1 MAEINEGVRYVQQR
15 LNRGGFGPL
24 NEDGIWGPR
33 TQAAFDRAVI
43 PPTNSA
49 PDDVDPILFKQLA
62 RDEGCVLRA
71 YPDPLSPLA
80 QACRRARLRVDQYDR
95 LPNWRTLSG
104 SPWTIGYGH
113 TGKDV
118 YAGLVWTQPQADQA
132 LVSDMIAHNTL
143 LDEVL
148 PWIAGLDAP
157 RRRVLYNMHFNMG
170 WDNPRTPAL
179 EGLAGFVNT
188 LAKVKAGDYAGAAVN
203 MTKSKWYGQ
212 VGDRAKRL
220 VATMQDG
227 QDR

>member
-1 MAEINEGVRYVQQR
+1 MAEINEGVRYTQQR
-15 LNRGGFGPL
+15 LNRAGFGPL

-33 TQAAFDRAVI
+33 TKAAFDRAVI

-62 RDEGCVLRA
+62 RDEGCVLTA
-71 YPDPLSPLA
+71 YPDPLSALA
-80 QACRRARLRVDQYDR
+80 ARCKAAGLNPRDYQR
-95 LPNWRTLSG
+95 LPGWRTIPG
-104 SPWTIGYGH
+104 DPWTIGYGH
-113 TGKDV
+113 TGRDV
-118 YAGLVWTQPQADQA
+118 YAGLVWTQPQADAA
-132 LVSDMIAHNTL
+132 LVADMIAHNAV

-148 PWIAGLDAP
+148 PWIASLDPP

-170 WDNPRTPAL
+170 WDNPRTPKL

-188 LAKVKAGDYAGAAVN
+188 LAKVKAGDYAGAAEN
-203 MTKSKWYGQ
+203 MKKSRWYGQ
-212 VGDRAKRL
+212 VGDRSKRL

>member
-1 MAEINEGVRYVQQR
+1 MPEINEGVRYAQDR
-15 LNRGGFGPL
+15 LNALGFGPL

-33 TQAAFDRAVI
+33 TQAALDRAL
-43 PPTNSA
+43 PA
-49 PDDVDPILFKQLA
+49 PAQAPGAVDPILLKQLK

-80 QACRRARLRVDQYDR
+80 QACRRARLRPDQYDR

-104 SPWTIGYGH
+104 APWTIGYGH

-118 YAGLVWTQPQADQA
+118 YAGLVWTEPQAETA
-132 LVSDMIAHNTL
+132 LVSDMTSHNAM

-188 LAKVKAGDYAGAAVN
+188 LAKVKAGDYVGAASN
-203 MTKSKWYGQ
+203 MTQSKWYGQ
-212 VGDRAKRL
+212 VGDRARRL

>member
-15 LNRGGFGPL
+15 LNRSGFGPL

-43 PPTNSA
+43 PLTNSA

-62 RDEGCVLRA
+62 RDEGCRLKA
-71 YPDPLSPLA
+71 YPDPLSE
-80 QACRRARLRVDQYDR
+80 RARTGRGRGD
-95 LPNWRTLSG
+95 
-104 SPWTIGYGH
+104 PWTIGYGH
-113 TGKDV
+113 TGRDV
-118 YAGLVWTQPQADQA
+118 YEGLVWTQPQADAA
-132 LVSDMIAHNTL
+132 LVADMIAHNAV

-148 PWIAGLDAP
+148 PWIAHLDPA

-188 LAKVKAGDYAGAAVN
+188 LAKVKAGDYAGAARN
-203 MTKSKWYGQ
+203 MEKSKWYGQ

-220 VATMQDG
+220 VATMRDG